1 MPLYP
6 IPNVPD
12 SLARQ
17 IYADLLTYLPLPPDD
32 TPEAR
37 LNRDSRAM
45 AAIAALIPENAAE
58 AEIAITAIATD
69 FHAKHTLAAAS
80 QPNLTI
86 DARKNLCAMTASMSR
101 QSQNAL
107 RTLRLMQAERRK
119 LENALYPAAMERS
132 GHWFKDASLMV
143 AGPSPVAIPPP
154 TEPTGELPRQALA
167 RMDAAEQFAARHPSQ
182 AAAIRAHGGIPP
194 NCGFTPPDPKLVAF
208 IVASKSPLL
217 RELDQPQGPN
227 LPLPLREGPAPGH
240 LTRGAGGGGRA
251 NTQNPTTSDS
261 ISQTATLRRA

>member
-6 IPNVPD
+6 IPNVPN

-17 IYADLLTYLPLPPDD
+17 IYADLLTYLPLPADD

-80 QPNLTI
+80 RPNLTI
-86 DARKNLCAMTASMSR
+86 EALKNLLGMTASMSR

-154 TEPTGELPRQALA
+154 TEPTGDLPRRALERWSAA
-167 RMDAAEQFAARHPSQ
+167 RAVRRPPSQPGRRHPSPRRRYPHPGLHPARPEARRLHSRQ
-182 AAAIRAHGGIPP
+182 QEPA
-194 NCGFTPPDPKLVAF
+194 
-208 IVASKSPLL
+208 LL
-217 RELDQPQGPN
+217 QELDQPQADGSPV
-227 LPLPLREGPAPGH
+227 LPLPLRE
-240 LTRGAGGGGRA
+240 RAGGGGAADPPDRKS
-251 NTQNPTTSDS
+251 TP
-261 ISQTATLRRA
+261 ATLSHRPDH

>member
-1 MPLYP
+1 MPMYP

-17 IYADLLTYLPLPPDD
+17 IYADLLKYLPLPPDD

-69 FHAKHTLAAAS
+69 FHAKHALAAAS

-86 DARKNLCAMTASMSR
+86 DALKNLLGMTASMSR
-101 QSQNAL
+101 QSQNAI

-132 GHWFKDASLMV
+132 GHFTPASCLSATPKAASA
-143 AGPSPVAIPPP
+143 AGSGLTRTSPLRPPP
-154 TEPTGELPRQALA
+154 RPACAPA
-167 RMDAAEQFAARHPSQ
+167 RSSGARSSSAPATACSSRM
-182 AAAIRAHGGIPP
+182 ARAGSSTS
-194 NCGFTPPDPKLVAF
+194 TPKPAQWRS
-208 IVASKSPLL
+208 ARAKSCSAC
-217 RELDQPQGPN
+217 RSG
-227 LPLPLREGPAPGH
+227 
-240 LTRGAGGGGRA
+240 
-251 NTQNPTTSDS
+251 S
-261 ISQTATLRRA
+261 